1 MENAFDEKIR
11 INGLYDAYGLLLTEK
26 QRRTM
31 EYYYRD
37 DYSLSEIAALSG
49 VSRTAV
55 HELIRVAVGHLEDYE
70 AALGVVRM
78 RTRAEDM
85 KRRLEELGVKDA
97 ALARLFEEF
106 DKTE

>member
-1 MENAFDEKIR
+1 M
-11 INGLYDAYGLLLTEK
+11 
-26 QRRTM
+26 
-31 EYYYRD
+31 
-37 DYSLSEIAALSG
+37 
-49 VSRTAV
+49 SRTAV
-55 HELIRVAVGHLEDYE
+55 HELITAAVGHLEDYE

-78 RTRAEDM
+78 RTHAEAM